1 MKLSDIS
8 HLREALW
15 VPATRQLRMDLGQTG
30 HNTCHL
36 PSGKIDI
43 SGDNESS
50 ASPDFGQLFQLLA
63 LSRESIFVSSCLV
76 FCPQE
81 YYHCRLIYKPDL

>member
-1 MKLSDIS
+1 MKSSDIS
-8 HLREALW
+8 HLQESLW
-15 VPATRQLRMDLGQTG
+15 VPATRQLRMGLGQTG

-50 ASPDFGQLFQLLA
+50 ASLDFEQLIQSS
-63 LSRESIFVSSCLV
+63 LSRESISVSSCLV
-76 FCPQE
+76 FCPSV
-81 YYHCRLIYKPDL
+81 YYHCQVVG